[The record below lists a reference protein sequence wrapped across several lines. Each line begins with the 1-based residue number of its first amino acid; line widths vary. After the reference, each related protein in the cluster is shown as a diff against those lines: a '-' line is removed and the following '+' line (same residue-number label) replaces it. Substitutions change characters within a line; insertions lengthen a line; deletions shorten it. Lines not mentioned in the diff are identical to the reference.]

1 MSLGSC
7 QFLVITH
14 GSSDRRHGIAA
25 NLLCQRLR
33 DWFVVHNFHNYT
45 VENVV
50 LEGDELSLAD
60 QVMVQLNGARSVGI
74 QQSVLVPL
82 FLLPG
87 MHVMEDIPAQ
97 IAAVKEQLAIE
108 VDSEEGANYPGL
120 SVMPFLGDWP
130 PLKLA
135 LLDHLIA
142 EPDESDLDDL
152 TGDDSTSDDSTGDVM
167 PGRIT
172 NRLLLA
178 HGSRVPGAM
187 DSLEAIAETLGLTT
201 AYWLVE
207 PKLES
212 RLEALISGGSQVI
225 EIFPYFLFEG
235 GISDAIDRQIQGVQ
249 RRYPLVEFVMHD
261 VLARRADFVAILGQ
275 ELVQFVRSKSQGTH
289 N

>member
-60 QVMVQLNGARSVGI
+60 QVMVQLNRARSVGI

-97 IAAVKEQLAIE
+97 ITAVKEQLAIE

-142 EPDESDLDDL
+142 EPDDSDLDDS
-152 TGDDSTSDDSTGDVM
+152 TGDDSTGDVM
-167 PGRIT
+167 LGRIT

-212 RLEALISGGSQVI
+212 RLEALILGGIHVI

-235 GISDAIDRQIQGVQ
+235 GISDAIDRQIQGV
-249 RRYPLVEFVMHD
+249 RRLYPLVEFVMHD

-275 ELVQFVRSKSQGTH
+275 ELVQFVRSNSQGTCK
-289 N
+289 

>member
-1 MSLGSC
+1 MMSLESC
-7 QFLVITH
+7 QFLLVTH

-25 NLLCQRLR
+25 QLLCQRLK
-33 DWFVVHNFHNYT
+33 DWFVFHNFHNYA

-60 QVMVQLNGARSVGI
+60 QVMAKLNGARSAGI
-74 QQSVLVPL
+74 QQSVFVPL

-97 IAAVKEQLAIE
+97 IAVVKEQLAIG
-108 VDSEEGANYPGL
+108 VDSADGMAYPSL

-130 PLKLA
+130 PMKLA

-142 EPDESDLDDL
+142 EPNGSN
-152 TGDDSTSDDSTGDVM
+152 DDSTDDVM
-167 PGRIT
+167 VGRIT
-172 NRLLLA
+172 DRLLLA

-201 AYWLVE
+201 AYWLIEPKVE
-207 PKLES
+207 P
-212 RLEALISGGSQVI
+212 RLEQLIAGGSNVI

-235 GISDAIDRQIQGVQ
+235 GISDAIDRIIQGVSQ
-249 RRYPLVEFVMHD
+249 RYPQVEFVMHD
-261 VLARRADFVAILGQ
+261 VLAIRPDFVDMVGR
-275 ELVQFVRSKSQGTH
+275 ELVQLVGDVSPK
-289 N
+289 NLLN